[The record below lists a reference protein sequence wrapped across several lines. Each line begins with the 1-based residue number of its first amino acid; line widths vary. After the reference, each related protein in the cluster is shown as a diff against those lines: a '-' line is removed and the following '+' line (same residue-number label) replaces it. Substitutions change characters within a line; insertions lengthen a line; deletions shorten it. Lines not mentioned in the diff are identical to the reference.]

1 MFIDV
6 FVIRLLHWPFLI
18 SILIQKKKNIIFFC
32 TQVPVFHVIFINTFS
47 IISSYIVLH
56 FRPYKYKLSVTQ
68 RAIELHWGSC
78 LRNGSRNEVI
88 AHQLSQANQFIEVF
102 KCRTRICKRSVERPP
117 RRWKDDLITQAIRPG
132 VQAASR
138 FQPRPLEVCTSTVGT
153 RTVSISVQFSLLKL
167 LPVTLLLKQ

>member
-18 SILIQKKKNIIFFC
+18 SILIQKNIILFC
-32 TQVPVFHVIFINTFS
+32 TQVPAFHVIFINIFS

-68 RAIELHWGSC
+68 RAIELHQGSC
-78 LRNGSRNEVI
+78 LRDGIRNEVI
-88 AHQLSQANQFIEVF
+88 GHRFSQAYQFVEVL
-102 KCRTRICKRSVERPP
+102 KCRTRTYQRNVECAP
-117 RRWKDDLITQAIRPG
+117 RRWTDGLINQAIRPRFQG
-132 VQAASR
+132 ASR